1 MRVRFWRSNK
11 WELIVMFA
19 SSSLLSVVVAYL
31 GLMYMEPAVPLAEW
45 WSAVAAAF
53 LLVNVGFGYWAAQRF
68 QRRIDALHLALKQV
82 ASGNMAVRIPEAG
95 ARSFTPAYREFNEM
109 AKKLEQRMQWLQRIG
124 EEQVMREAASN
135 EAAVLE
141 ERKRL
146 ARDLH
151 DTVSQHLFAI
161 HMSASSMPKLLEI
174 NPDRAQDV
182 LQQLIQMSSLAQKQM
197 RGLIAQLRPLELE
210 GRSLQEALDKW
221 FPDYCRQNGLQGEL
235 GWRIAGQMSEAK
247 EHQLFLIIQE
257 AMANIV
263 KHAGAGNVTLT
274 ASETERQYAMTL
286 QDDGAGFRADQVKA
300 GSYGL
305 STMRERA
312 QKLGGD
318 TEIISKPGSGTRIR
332 VTIPKYAEGDT
343 EQYGDERNG

>member
-11 WELIVMFA
+11 WELIMMFV
-19 SSSLLSVVVAYL
+19 SSSFLSVMIGYA
-31 GLMYMEPAVPLAEW
+31 GLLYMEPEVPLAEW

-53 LLVNVGFGYWAAQRF
+53 LLVNVGFGYWAGQRF
-68 QRRIDALHLALKQV
+68 QRRIDALHLSLKQV
-82 ASGNMAVRIPEAG
+82 ASGNMAVRIPEGG
-95 ARSFTPAYREFNEM
+95 ARSFTPVYREFNEM
-109 AKKLEQRMQWLQRIG
+109 AKKLEQRMQWLQRVG
-124 EEQVMREAASN
+124 EEHVMREAASN
-135 EAAVLE
+135 EEAVLE

-174 NPDRAQDV
+174 NPERAQDV

-221 FPDYCRQNGLQGEL
+221 FPDYCRQNRLQGEL
-235 GWRIAGQMSEAK
+235 GWRIAGTMSEAK

-263 KHAGAGNVTLT
+263 KHSGAANVTLA
-274 ASETERQYAMTL
+274 ASETERQYALTL
-286 QDDGAGFRADQVKA
+286 QDDGTGFRADQVKA

-332 VTIPKYAEGDT
+332 VTIPKYSEGETKED
-343 EQYGDERNG
+343 GDE